1 MRKILRFFPLS
12 ILFLLFLG
20 PQNLMAQGHFEF
32 GFHYSQWSIDLFRG
46 LIEDSVSET
55 LESELKEDILDEIRS
70 TPGNENIQET
80 YYSQEVKF
88 DSGGWNYGFEVRWYP
103 AGKYGSYS
111 LGFSL
116 EKTHMRVSFPEASAH
131 ITLEDQSKGETGD
144 FQGEIS
150 DARFEIWPLSMN
162 LSFRWDIKPSWRW
175 RPYITFGV
183 GLAGAGSVDKGE
195 YSIAWSG
202 TAVIDGDVENHSDS
216 RSGTIAELREELEEE
231 DEDFFIPEFFP
242 FIQLNLGVKGEVY
255 DNLYV
260 LIDVGVWDGLLFRL
274 GVAYRL

>member
-1 MRKILRFFPLS
+1 MFRFFPVLL
-12 ILFLLFLG
+12 LFLLIFVSLDLG
-20 PQNLMAQGHFEF
+20 AQGHWEF
-32 GFHYSQWSIDLFRG
+32 GFHYSQWSIDIFRG
-46 LIEDSVSET
+46 LIEDRVGET
-55 LESELKEDILDEIRS
+55 LENELKEDILDEIQQDY
-70 TPGNENIQET
+70 PNIEET
-80 YYSQEVKF
+80 YYSQEIQF
-88 DSGGWNYGFEVRWYP
+88 DSGGWNYGFEIRWYP

-116 EKTHMRVSFPEASAH
+116 EKTHMRVSFPEASAR

-144 FQGEIS
+144 FQGEVS
-150 DARFEIWPLSMN
+150 DAMFEIWPLSLH
-162 LSFRWDIKPSWRW
+162 LSFRWEIKPSWRW

-183 GLAGAGSVDKGE
+183 GMAGAGSVDRGE
-195 YSIAWSG
+195 YGIEWSG
-202 TAVIDGDVENHSDS
+202 RAIIDGDTTSYSGS

-260 LIDVGVWDGLLFRL
+260 LLDLGFWDGFIFRL